1 MKDSEKE
8 WLNSFLEHGFD
19 MNDCEIDNLL
29 NQMTL
34 DTPPTSEGPG
44 PDFLNLSA
52 PNHEDAGPTDHSE
65 GPLMKDQDQAVTEA
79 LAGFSFTVEELDG
92 EMKEELMK
100 DQDQAVT
107 EALAGFS
114 FTVEELDGEMKEE
127 DDHPPK
133 SKSSKKKSKSS
144 KSKFKTIKL
153 AKKLVRG
160 AVKRS
165 SSSRVTEDPPRTE
178 KEETTKD
185 LRDDVGYNF
194 QEEDLKIDRLSSEEV
209 HASV

>member
-92 EMKEELMK
+92 EMKEEH
-100 DQDQAVT
+100 
-107 EALAGFS
+107 
-114 FTVEELDGEMKEE
+114 
-127 DDHPPK
+127 DHPPK

-194 QEEDLKIDRLSSEEV
+194 QEEDLKIDRLSSEEL